1 MTSVVIHGHFYQPP
15 REDPWTDRVPREA
28 SAAPFHNWN
37 ERITHECYRPL
48 AGSGL
53 LEWMSFDVGPTL
65 LQWLEREARDVY
77 ERVLDA
83 DRISRDRL
91 GHGNA
96 IAQPYHHVILPLASE
111 RDKRTEVR
119 WGVADF
125 ERRFGR
131 RPAGMWLPE
140 TAVDGE
146 TLEVLADEGIA
157 FTILSPPQVEE
168 VPPRGLPGAYRTT
181 GGRELAIFVYDGT
194 LSHGV
199 AFGELLRD
207 PEAWLSR
214 VEALAAEEDPGA
226 AGSPRLIS
234 LATDGETYGHHHYE
248 GLSALA
254 HVLDGLRA
262 RTEFHIDNFAAFLAK
277 SPPRHPIRIVEPSS
291 WSCAHGIERWRAAC
305 GCKMAPEEESHQ
317 EWRNPLR
324 EALTWLAGK
333 VHAYYEREAEPLLAR
348 PWAARDGFGAVVRS
362 TLEERRAYAASAL
375 REGDASPPAR
385 EGSAPAPDPS
395 HPAVDRVLE
404 LLEIERDALRGF
416 TSCAWFFD
424 DVGGLEPLQILKYA
438 GHAIDGIARE
448 DPETARALEAGFLE
462 RLARAASNDP
472 EIGDAA
478 RLYRERVLPS
488 RGEVTAPAE
497 VTAPGEPA
505 APE

>member
-28 SAAPFHNWN
+28 SAAPFHDWN

-77 ERVLDA
+77 DRVLDA
-83 DRISRDRL
+83 DRSSRDRL

-96 IAQPYHHVILPLASE
+96 IAQPYHHVILPLSSA
-111 RDKRTEVR
+111 RDKRTEIR
-119 WGVADF
+119 WGIADF

-146 TLEVLADEGIA
+146 TLGVLAEEDIA

-168 VPPRGLPGAYRTT
+168 VPPHGLPGLYRTA
-181 GGRELAIFVYDGT
+181 GGRELAVFVYDGT

-207 PEAWLSR
+207 PEAWLAR
-214 VEALAAEEDPGA
+214 VESLAHGERA
-226 AGSPRLIS
+226 AADGQRLIS

-277 SPPRHPIRIVEPSS
+277 NPARHPVRIVEPSS

-324 EALTWLAGK
+324 EALAWLAGE
-333 VHAYYEREAEPLLAR
+333 VHGYFERKAEPLLER
-348 PWAARDGFGAVVRS
+348 PWDARDGFGAVVRA
-362 TLEERRAYAASAL
+362 TPEARRAYAAAVL
-375 REGDASPPAR
+375 RQDDASHPA
-385 EGSAPAPDPS
+385 DDDS
-395 HPAVDRVLE
+395 HPAVERVLE
-404 LLEIERDALRGF
+404 LLEIERDALRAF

-424 DVGGLEPLQILKYA
+424 DVGGIEPLQILKYA

-448 DPETARALEAGFLE
+448 DAATARDLEAGLLD
-462 RLARAASNDP
+462 RLVRAASNDP
-472 EIGDAA
+472 DIGDAA
-478 RLYRERVLPS
+478 RLYRERVRPS
-488 RGEVTAPAE
+488 RAGTSV
-497 VTAPGEPA
+497 
-505 APE
+505 